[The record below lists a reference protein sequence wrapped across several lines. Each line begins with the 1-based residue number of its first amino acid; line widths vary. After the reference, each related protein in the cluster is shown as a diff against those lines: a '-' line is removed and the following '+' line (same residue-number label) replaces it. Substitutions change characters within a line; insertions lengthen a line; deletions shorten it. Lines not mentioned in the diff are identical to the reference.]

1 MSWKPLFKLY
11 ASNGST
17 LVYNFDYIQNIIGWP
32 SDNPSNVEI
41 TNLRS
46 QGSINI
52 PGGQKSYDITLE
64 GILIGT
70 DYTDLTTK
78 IFSLQTSIV
87 SNTNYVLKIEKSSGV
102 TDPIYV
108 TRISPIKFED
118 SMRTTFQKYS
128 VQFRALS
135 W

>member
-1 MSWKPLFKLY
+1 MAWKPTFKLY
-11 ASNGST
+11 AANGST
-17 LVYNFDYIQNIIGWP
+17 LLYTFEYVQNIQGYP
-32 SDNPSNVEI
+32 SDQPSNIEI

-52 PGGQKSYDITLE
+52 SGGKKSYDIILQ

-70 DYTDLTTK
+70 DYTDLTTD
-78 IFSLQTSIV
+78 INGLQTDV
-87 SNTNYVLKIEKSSGV
+87 VANTNCVLKIDKSSIA
-102 TDPIYV
+102 TDSINV
-108 TRISPIKFED
+108 IRVEPIKFDD

-128 VQFRALS
+128 VTFRALA

>member
-1 MSWKPLFKLY
+1 MTWKPTFKLY
-11 ASNGST
+11 AANGST
-17 LVYNFDYIQNIIGWP
+17 IIYTFEYVQNIQGYP
-32 SDNPSNVEI
+32 FDQPSNIEI

-52 PGGQKSYDITLE
+52 AGGKKSYDI
-64 GILIGT
+64 ILQGFLT
-70 DYTDLTTK
+70 ADDYTALTTK
-78 IFSLQTSIV
+78 INSLQSTVV
-87 SNTNYVLKIEKSSGV
+87 SNTAYVLKIDKSISTADSINV
-102 TDPIYV
+102 I
-108 TRISPIKFED
+108 RIEPIKFDD

>member
-1 MSWKPLFKLY
+1 MAWKPTFKLY
-11 ASNGST
+11 AANGST
-17 LVYNFDYIQNIIGWP
+17 LIYTFEYVQNIQGYP
-32 SDNPSNVEI
+32 YDQPSNIEI

-52 PGGQKSYDITLE
+52 AGGKKSYDI
-64 GILIGT
+64 ILQGFLT
-70 DYTDLTTK
+70 AADYTALTTK
-78 IFSLQTSIV
+78 INSLQSTIV
-87 SNTNYVLKIEKSSGV
+87 SNTMYVLKIDKALNTSDSFNVLRVE
-102 TDPIYV
+102 
-108 TRISPIKFED
+108 PIKFDD